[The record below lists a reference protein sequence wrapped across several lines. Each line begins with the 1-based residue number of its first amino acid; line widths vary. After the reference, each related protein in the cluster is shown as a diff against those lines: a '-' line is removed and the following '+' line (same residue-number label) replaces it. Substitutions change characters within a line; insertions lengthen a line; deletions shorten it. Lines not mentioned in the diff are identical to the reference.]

1 MQVEYEN
8 LSDERFISSYGKNYI
23 VIQKKKYFENLVI
36 LNNKIYENIDA
47 SELFSHNLIKQK
59 IEDSNNNYDF
69 ILFGTGVGIKKL
81 SDKTMDLLVTIKIGY
96 EIMNSLSAF
105 KTYNILLSQKRNI
118 LGFFKLET

>member
-36 LNNKIYENIDA
+36 LNNKIYENIDT

-59 IEDSNNNYDF
+59 IEDSNNNCDF

-81 SDKTMDLLVTIKIGY
+81 SDKTMDLLVTVKIGY

>member
-81 SDKTMDLLVTIKIGY
+81 SDKTMDLLVTVKIGY

>member
-36 LNNKIYENIDA
+36 LNNKIYENIDT

-81 SDKTMDLLVTIKIGY
+81 SDKTMDLLVTVKIGY

>member
-1 MQVEYEN
+1 MQVGYEN

-81 SDKTMDLLVTIKIGY
+81 SDKTMDLLVTINIGY

>member
-36 LNNKIYENIDA
+36 LNNKIYENIDT